1 MHWLLIG
8 GAALSLFLR
17 TSTSFRTT
25 LDRGHWNELRGLNSN
40 ILRGTS
46 QTKDS
51 SPSIIIDTFKYPLRN
66 DLGFWHGSG
75 ENLTVQHGPG
85 FIRLFPTD
93 PDQNYHTQFDTNV
106 CYSLMGWYNEFLHVV
121 FEGTDQFSVSL
132 NQHNDECNPHRSPF
146 PGVTDSVQAER
157 YVVHPAS
164 ELAGRRDDE
173 DDDGED
179 DDEDD
184 WDDDDDDDDDEDDD
198 DYLDADSHRK
208 NGHHKNGRSKSGR
221 RKNLKG
227 TARIPT
233 GRRELFI
240 PLSHF
245 QVDFNRVVSFS
256 FHGFYTNQSMTLH
269 RVEIVSAVPQPT
281 QENGHFRLPG
291 KLPSGRLVLRCSRPG
306 SFAFGI
312 DDGQPQFSQEVMRIL
327 DEENVQVTFFV
338 VAAGLTDQTT
348 NFTEFYKEMLKKG
361 HQVALHSKTH
371 PKMEALPTLRDIDE
385 EIIQTIQI
393 FKEKLG
399 IESSYFRPP
408 FGTVGARLRQQLAR
422 HIPNPYIVN
431 WSVDVED
438 WLWANTTTPEKQLDA
453 FYRSVGL
460 GGNLAVM
467 HYLNPTTI
475 QYLPQF
481 IRYVKSAGFRIMRID
496 QCLEDVA
503 APPL

>member
-1 MHWLLIG
+1 MHWLFIG
-8 GAALSLFLR
+8 GAFLSLFLP
-17 TSTSFRTT
+17 TTASPSTIV
-25 LDRGHWNELRGLNSN
+25 DHGHWNELRGLTNPPRN
-40 ILRGTS
+40 TS
-46 QTKDS
+46 QTHKS
-51 SPSIIIDTFKYPLRN
+51 SPPIIIDTFQNPLHN

-85 FIRLFPTD
+85 FIKLSPTD
-93 PDQNYHTQFDTNV
+93 PDQNYHTQFDTNA
-106 CYSLMGWYNEFLHVV
+106 CYSLMGWYNEFLHVI

-132 NQHNDECNPHRSPF
+132 NQHNDECNPRRSPF
-146 PGVTDSVQAER
+146 PGVADSVQAER

-164 ELAGRRDDE
+164 ELAGGGDDGDDDDCDEE
-173 DDDGED
+173 DDC

-184 WDDDDDDDDDEDDD
+184 WEEDDD
-198 DYLDADSHRK
+198 LEADAQARNYLK
-208 NGHHKNGRSKSGR
+208 NAGSKDTR
-221 RKNLKG
+221 RKHPG
-227 TARIPT
+227 TAKIPT

-245 QVDFNRVVSFS
+245 NVDFHRVVSFS
-256 FHGFYTNQSMTLH
+256 FHGFYTNESVTLH
-269 RVEIVSAVPQPT
+269 LVEIVPAVPQPT
-281 QENGHFRLPG
+281 QENGHYRLPG

-312 DDGQPQFSQEVMRIL
+312 DDGQPQFSQEVMRML
-327 DEENVQVTFFV
+327 DEENVRVTFFV
-338 VAAGLTDQTT
+338 VAAGLRDQTT
-348 NFTEFYKEMLKKG
+348 NFTEFYKEMLRKG
-361 HQVALHSKTH
+361 HQVAFHSNTH
-371 PKMEALPTLRDIDE
+371 PKMEALPTLRDIDD
-385 EIIQTIQI
+385 EIIQTIAT

-408 FGTVGARLRQQLAR
+408 YGTVAARLRQQLAR

-475 QYLPQF
+475 RYLPQF
-481 IRYVKSAGFRIMRID
+481 IRHVKSAGYQIMRID
-496 QCLEDVA
+496 QCLEDVS